1 MNIRTKNIKLMG
13 TNTMKTINFEY
24 RKVCLNVLP
33 VPMNQHRGYKT
44 QPKKNFKDYLKATIK
59 GLSLSVMPMSFFWLP
74 FVKGIGS
81 NINVGPLASVRLRT
95 QAVMWFDKLVK
106 LNVQCV
112 KSRRG
117 GKLC

>member
-1 MNIRTKNIKLMG
+1 MG

-59 GLSLSVMPMSFFWLP
+59 GLSLSIMPVSFFGSLLL
-74 FVKGIGS
+74 GYTGS
-81 NINVGPLASVRLRT
+81 NINVGLRLFS
-95 QAVMWFDKLVK
+95 WFDKLVK

>member
-1 MNIRTKNIKLMG
+1 MNYM
-13 TNTMKTINFEY
+13 
-24 RKVCLNVLP
+24 
-33 VPMNQHRGYKT
+33 
-44 QPKKNFKDYLKATIK
+44 KATIK

-81 NINVGPLASVRLRT
+81 NINVGSFNKRLTGGFLITDGIR
-95 QAVMWFDKLVK
+95 WFGKLVK

>member
-1 MNIRTKNIKLMG
+1 MNYM
-13 TNTMKTINFEY
+13 
-24 RKVCLNVLP
+24 
-33 VPMNQHRGYKT
+33 
-44 QPKKNFKDYLKATIK
+44 KATIK

-81 NINVGPLASVRLRT
+81 NINVGLFNKRLTGGFLITDGIR
-95 QAVMWFDKLVK
+95 WFDKLVK

>member
-1 MNIRTKNIKLMG
+1 MNYM
-13 TNTMKTINFEY
+13 
-24 RKVCLNVLP
+24 
-33 VPMNQHRGYKT
+33 
-44 QPKKNFKDYLKATIK
+44 KATIK

-81 NINVGPLASVRLRT
+81 NINVGPRLFF
-95 QAVMWFDKLVK
+95 WFDKLVK

-112 KSRRG
+112 KSRQG

>member
-1 MNIRTKNIKLMG
+1 MLKIDN
-13 TNTMKTINFEY
+13 
-24 RKVCLNVLP
+24 LNVSLEEE
-33 VPMNQHRGYKT
+33 NKQI
-44 QPKKNFKDYLKATIK
+44 IK

-81 NINVGPLASVRLRT
+81 NINVGPGLFS
-95 QAVMWFDKLVK
+95 WFGKLVK